1 MRALI
6 VGLGLIGGSIGIRLR
21 ARGWFIAYN
30 DYAVD
35 LDTARGLAAAD
46 EKREEITDGDFDL
59 AVLATPVD
67 VAISEGRRLNV
78 GVVTSVCSVMGALR
92 EAVYA
97 KTFVA
102 GHPMAGS
109 HEQGIHAAK
118 ADLFEGKKWFVDSRH
133 PLVDQMIR
141 DCGATMMVVDSR
153 KHDQAVA
160 ATSHLPQL
168 LSTAL
173 ASYLNNLDVV
183 DYAGSGLRDFLRLAN
198 SHPSVWLPV
207 FAANHGAIAR
217 HLDDFVR
224 YAQRTAGGDRELFF
238 EAFDFL
244 NKLPGE

>member
-1 MRALI
+1 
-6 VGLGLIGGSIGIRLR
+6 
-21 ARGWFIAYN
+21 
-30 DYAVD
+30 
-35 LDTARGLAAAD
+35 
-46 EKREEITDGDFDL
+46 
-59 AVLATPVD
+59 
-67 VAISEGRRLNV
+67 
-78 GVVTSVCSVMGALR
+78 
-92 EAVYA
+92 
-97 KTFVA
+97 
-102 GHPMAGS
+102 
-109 HEQGIHAAK
+109 
-118 ADLFEGKKWFVDSRH
+118 
-133 PLVDQMIR
+133 
-141 DCGATMMVVDSR
+141 MVVDSR